1 MTSEMQFTQDRA
13 THEDIARHLR
23 LCDTDFVPTLSAR
36 VQIPEYA
43 EKLVS
48 HAARFEAWQHG
59 ILVGLIA
66 AYCNDREN
74 RGAYITSVS
83 VLADLRHHGV
93 GACLL
98 RRCLKYLNDREFT
111 YVELQVDSRNH
122 KAVRLYERFGFQ
134 AVRADGQ
141 ATIMSL
147 KMGKEGINGQPT
159 GL

>member
-1 MTSEMQFTQDRA
+1 MTGEMQFTQDRA
-13 THEDIARHLR
+13 THEEIARHLR
-23 LCDTDFVPTLSAR
+23 LCDTDFVPALSAR
-36 VQIPEYA
+36 VQVPEYA

-66 AYCNDREN
+66 AYCNDRES

-83 VLADLRHHGV
+83 VLADLQRHGV

-98 RRCLKYLNDREFT
+98 RRCLEYLIDQEFK
-111 YVELQVDSRNH
+111 YVELQVDSRND
-122 KAVRLYERFGFQ
+122 KAIRLYERFGFQ

-147 KMGKEGINGQPT
+147 KLSKEGINEQPT

>member
-13 THEDIARHLR
+13 THEDVVRHLR
-23 LCDTDFVPTLSAR
+23 RCDTDFVPALSAR

-74 RGAYITSVS
+74 RCAYITSVS
-83 VLADLRHHGV
+83 VLADLQHHGV
-93 GACLL
+93 GASLL
-98 RRCLKYLNDREFT
+98 RRCLEYLIDQEFT
-111 YVELQVDSRNH
+111 YVELQVDSRND
-122 KAVRLYERFGFQ
+122 KAIHLYERFGFQ

>member
-1 MTSEMQFTQDRA
+1 MTSELRFTQDRA
-13 THEDIARHLR
+13 THEEIARHLR
-23 LCDTDFVPTLSAR
+23 RCDTDFVPALSAR

-59 ILVGLIA
+59 ILAGLIA
-66 AYCNDREN
+66 VYCDDREN

-83 VLADLRHHGV
+83 VLTELRHHGV

-98 RRCLKYLNDREFT
+98 RRCLEYLNGREFT
-111 YVELQVDSRNH
+111 YVELEVDSTNH
-122 KAVRLYERFGFQ
+122 EAIRLYERFGFQ

-141 ATIMSL
+141 ATIMCL

>member
-1 MTSEMQFTQDRA
+1 MTSEVLFTQDRA
-13 THEDIARHLR
+13 THEDIARQLR
-23 LCDTDFVPTLSAR
+23 LCDTDFVPALSAR

-48 HAARFEAWQHG
+48 HAVRFEAWQHG

-83 VLADLRHHGV
+83 VLADLQHHGV
-93 GACLL
+93 GASLL
-98 RRCLKYLNDREFT
+98 RRCLEYLIDQEFT
-111 YVELQVDSRNH
+111 YVELQVDSRND
-122 KAVRLYERFGFQ
+122 KAIRLYGRFGFQ

-141 ATIMSL
+141 ATIMNL
-147 KMGKEGINGQPT
+147 KMGKEGINEQPT